1 MIAETCFFK
10 KNNDA
15 FDSALIA
22 ANENAYIP
30 YDGMDICQEG
40 ETALRLESVYNQE
53 RQLIKKDL
61 FRILSSDAHY
71 VTEAI
76 INELPALATPKTGN
90 ITKRSI
96 SLFLRKKHWDKKR
109 IKKTL
114 VEIQGFVLQMS
125 DIDQRG

>member
-1 MIAETCFFK
+1 MITETCFYK

-22 ANENAYIP
+22 ANASSYVP

-40 ETALRLESVYNQE
+40 ETTLRLESVHNQE

-61 FRILSSDAHY
+61 FNFLSSDAHY
-71 VTEAI
+71 VAEAI
-76 INELPALATPKTGN
+76 IDELPELVTPKTGN
-90 ITKRSI
+90 ITRRSI
-96 SLFLRKKHWDKKR
+96 SLFLRAKHWDKKR
-109 IKKTL
+109 IKKTF

-125 DIDQRG
+125 DID

>member
-1 MIAETCFFK
+1 MIIETFFYK

-22 ANENAYIP
+22 ANANSYVP

-40 ETALRLESVYNQE
+40 ETTLRLESVYNQE

-76 INELPALATPKTGN
+76 IDELPALATPKTGN
-90 ITKRSI
+90 ITRRSI

-125 DIDQRG
+125 DID

>member
-1 MIAETCFFK
+1 MEMIAETCFFK

-15 FDSALIA
+15 FDSALLA
-22 ANENAYIP
+22 ANENSYIP

-40 ETALRLESVYNQE
+40 STSLRLESVHNQE

-61 FRILSSDAHY
+61 FKILSPDAHY

-76 INELPALATPKTGN
+76 IDELPELVTPKTGN
-90 ITKRSI
+90 ITRRSI

-109 IKKTL
+109 IKKTF
-114 VEIQGFVLQMS
+114 VEIQGFVLQMA
-125 DIDQRG
+125 DID